1 MLSSS
6 TIGEIDLNKRHRNTK
21 DYRIQIGVRNSTD
34 GEDPKTGTGY
44 RMHTILEKRNS
55 GWVIQFSFHEF

>member
-1 MLSSS
+1 M
-6 TIGEIDLNKRHRNTK
+6 TK
-21 DYRIQIGVRNSTD
+21 LAVKILRSRIQIGLRNSTD
-34 GEDPKTGTGY
+34 DEDPKIGTGY